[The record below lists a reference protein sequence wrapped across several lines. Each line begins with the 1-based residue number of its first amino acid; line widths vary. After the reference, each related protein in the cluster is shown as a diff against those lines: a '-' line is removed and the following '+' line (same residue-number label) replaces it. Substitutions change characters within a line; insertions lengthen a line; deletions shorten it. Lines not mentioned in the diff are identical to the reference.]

1 MVKIHSTSL
10 NLFALHIGVF
20 MKRAHEVLFKP
31 KVMHL
36 RHIPVDQF
44 SEISMFSLIIL
55 KETSISKQ
63 VLEVL

>member
-1 MVKIHSTSL
+1 
-10 NLFALHIGVF
+10 

-44 SEISMFSLIIL
+44 SKISMFSLIIL